1 MHESSC
7 LNADQIS
14 DGPCLGFRDFTV
26 WIGTFG
32 TCNILWHLQAL
43 DGLCSQL
50 RFEDVRISCAVLV
63 IEDLPKDQFLQVNLD
78 DVRDS
83 IEKQGAGQA
92 MFRVK
97 SWKVET
103 GLGYEVKNQNRSIT
117 LSADVSRPSQD
128 DCRKFKFYQSAI
140 KPFNHI
146 YSFEYDISGQLNFNY
161 ASPILHD
168 PFNARLN
175 YAELCECCLMS
186 SELGKK
192 TTVAVMKHEFSKR

>member
-1 MHESSC
+1 M
-7 LNADQIS
+7 
-14 DGPCLGFRDFTV
+14 
-26 WIGTFG
+26 
-32 TCNILWHLQAL
+32 
-43 DGLCSQL
+43 
-50 RFEDVRISCAVLV
+50 
-63 IEDLPKDQFLQVNLD
+63 D

-146 YSFEYDISGQLNFNY
+146 YSFEYDISGQLNFNI
-161 ASPILHD
+161 ASQFFMILS
-168 PFNARLN
+168 
-175 YAELCECCLMS
+175 MQ
-186 SELGKK
+186 G
-192 TTVAVMKHEFSKR
+192 